1 MKTLLIAAIMT
12 FCGNQARAAEG
23 MPSYE
28 FAASSVA
35 IAAVNLSSTTYTLIS
50 RTPAQSLEGYRG
62 ISWYSTTV
70 YNVNSSSAV
79 YKWSGS
85 ATTVPSGDCDDGDA
99 ASIGTGS
106 QVSPWH
112 VTEQFEASRMYLF
125 GLSCGNNVATRIIA
139 VFRGR

>member
-1 MKTLLIAAIMT
+1 MRTIFIAAILAV
-12 FCGNQARAAEG
+12 CGSQAKAAEG
-23 MPSYE
+23 MPAYE
-28 FAASSVA
+28 FAASSTV
-35 IAAVNLSSTTYTLIS
+35 IAAVNLSSTTFTLIS
-50 RTPAQSLEGYRG
+50 RTPAQSVQDYRG

-79 YKWSGS
+79 YKWSPS
-85 ATTVPSGDCDDGDA
+85 ATTIPSGDCDDGDA
-99 ASIGTGS
+99 APIGTGS